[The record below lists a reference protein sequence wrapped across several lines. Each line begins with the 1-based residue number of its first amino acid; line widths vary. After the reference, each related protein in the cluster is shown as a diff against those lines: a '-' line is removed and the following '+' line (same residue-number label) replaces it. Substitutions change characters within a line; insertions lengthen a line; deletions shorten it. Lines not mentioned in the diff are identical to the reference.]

1 MISRR
6 DNSKSRCGAEVPEGL
21 PSPEF
26 VNSLTLINKFCP
38 LTKREGNR
46 APFTSHPSR
55 FIRQKSA
62 IRIFGRAGFALAHTA
77 PRRKF
82 AFTLAE
88 VLITLGIIGV
98 VAAMTLPT
106 LVQRHREKQTVSA
119 LKSAYSIFSQA
130 YLMAVKEYGTLDNWG
145 FAGIEK
151 VEHEDGSVDYVS
163 EENGVSNKV
172 IYDKFAK
179 YLKVGKH
186 CSPGDETCLKTV
198 TKGTFESGIL
208 TNGMAFNFV
217 QRSGDCSS
225 KAGSTKNLQS
235 VCADITVDID
245 GPSKGENAWGKDWFR
260 FYITKY
266 GVLPK
271 GTPDSTSFTFSK
283 NCINAS
289 QATYG
294 GKYGEACTAWVLY
307 NENMDYLH
315 CDDLSWEGKTKC
327 K

>member
-38 LTKREGNR
+38 LTKREGERHKVYRVTRFANLSCSLCIAKREGNR
-46 APFTSHPSR
+46 ERFT
-55 FIRQKSA
+55 
-62 IRIFGRAGFALAHTA
+62 
-77 PRRKF
+77 RRKA

-88 VLITLGIIGV
+88 VLITIGIIGV

-130 YLMAVKEYGTLDNWG
+130 YLMAVQEYGTLDNWG

-225 KAGSTKNLQS
+225 KAGSTKNLQN

-245 GPSKGENAWGKDWFR
+245 WPSKGENAWGKDWFR

-283 NCINAS
+283 TCINAS

>member
-1 MISRR
+1 
-6 DNSKSRCGAEVPEGL
+6 
-21 PSPEF
+21 
-26 VNSLTLINKFCP
+26 
-38 LTKREGNR
+38 
-46 APFTSHPSR
+46 
-55 FIRQKSA
+55 
-62 IRIFGRAGFALAHTA
+62 
-77 PRRKF
+77 
-82 AFTLAE
+82 
-88 VLITLGIIGV
+88 
-98 VAAMTLPT
+98 MTLPA
-106 LVQRHREKQTVSA
+106 LVQNHREKQTVSA

-130 YLMAVKEYGTLDNWG
+130 YLMAVQEYGTLDNWG
-145 FAGIEK
+145 FIGIQK
-151 VEHEDGSVDYVS
+151 VEHDDGTIDYVS
-163 EENGVSNKV
+163 EENGVSNKI

-186 CSPGDETCLKTV
+186 CPPGDESCLKTV
-198 TKGTFESGIL
+198 TKGTIESGIL
-208 TNGMAFNFV
+208 TNGIAFNFV
-217 QRSGDCSS
+217 QRSGDCSYN
-225 KAGSTKNLQS
+225 AGPTKNLQS

-271 GTPDSTSFTFSK
+271 GTPDSTSYTFSK
-283 NCINAS
+283 YCINAS

-294 GKYGEACTAWVLY
+294 GKFGEACTAWVLY